1 MKVSEVLTRRA
12 LRYLT
17 SRKQESQGNYLA
29 RLITETLSYL
39 DELESRGAIPRPMPR
54 PDDGPTA
61 TAVRGPVVE
70 RGSAGPAKSPPFLS
84 TVHAALRESLI
95 SAGVNVPYVEL
106 SNAAYYAC
114 ERLEDEGVGLAPAR
128 LSRASIY
135 SELRESLNVSA
146 VPSDVLTQVVEDF
159 FERFCM
165 PDDVIAEGRRLY
177 SARNMPG
184 GREDFEA
191 WLLEHGRALF
201 GMPGEDERGEE
212 P

>member
-12 LRYLT
+12 
-17 SRKQESQGNYLA
+17 SRAFGWLDKESQGNYLA

-61 TAVRGPVVE
+61 TAVRGP
-70 RGSAGPAKSPPFLS
+70 AKSPPFLS
-84 TVHAALRESLI
+84 MVHAALRESLI

-114 ERLEDEGVGLAPAR
+114 ERLEDEGIGLAPAR

-135 SELRESLNVSA
+135 SELRESLNERA